1 MAPDPPPSPPA
12 PVPAWGQRLV
22 EQLQLLSEITENL
35 TYRLLDLEERLIQ
48 AERQLGQ
55 QRDGSHGDDA
65 LPERMER
72 WLLDT
77 EERIARVED
86 LLSDSPAA
94 KPALPSGEARG
105 VGGRPGLEL
114 LAGRLARDGDG
125 AGPFPAQA
133 QPPVQPPQAAHS
145 A

>member
-1 MAPDPPPSPPA
+1 MAPDPPSSPPA

-35 TYRLLDLEERLIQ
+35 TYRLLDLEERLIE

-94 KPALPSGEARG
+94 KRAPPSG

-114 LAGRLARDGDG
+114 LAGRLACDGEG